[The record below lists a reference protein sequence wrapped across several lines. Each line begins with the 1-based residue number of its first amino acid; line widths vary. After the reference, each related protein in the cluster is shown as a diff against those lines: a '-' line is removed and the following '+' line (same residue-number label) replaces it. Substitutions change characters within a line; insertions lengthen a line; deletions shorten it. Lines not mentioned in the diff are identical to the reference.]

1 MAERKWIALRH
12 SSFFPLVLL
21 CLVFHLQDL
30 CNSLPSYKNLHIY
43 GAHSSSGV
51 LLKTD
56 RGHLLPFFLFWITPF
71 SCGFLKILLCC
82 FMRKFPDIREHRG
95 TCAARKV
102 FRRCTLPE
110 KDKRPPISCEE
121 VIILTAEVKKC
132 VDARLNLFEQYYTV
146 PASLQGEVDAFT
158 AAINRLGE
166 ASSSA
171 AEFESAFAISPLQ
184 QQFNAILPRLS
195 PKPYKMTQEDKAN
208 SRRVMKDIL
217 REDKEQIVSD
227 AVMDAANT
235 VKIEAESAAISQARE
250 AMIQNDTLDDFTR
263 ASNMVQDAKN
273 LFGFLGKKFGKK
285 K

>member
-1 MAERKWIALRH
+1 M
-12 SSFFPLVLL
+12 
-21 CLVFHLQDL
+21 
-30 CNSLPSYKNLHIY
+30 
-43 GAHSSSGV
+43 
-51 LLKTD
+51 
-56 RGHLLPFFLFWITPF
+56 
-71 SCGFLKILLCC
+71 
-82 FMRKFPDIREHRG
+82 
-95 TCAARKV
+95 
-102 FRRCTLPE
+102 
-110 KDKRPPISCEE
+110 
-121 VIILTAEVKKC
+121 TAEVKKC

-217 REDKEQIVSD
+217 REDKEQIVSG

>member
-1 MAERKWIALRH
+1 MAERKWIALLH

-43 GAHSSSGV
+43 GAHSLSGV

-110 KDKRPPISCEE
+110 KDRRPPISCEE

-250 AMIQNDTLDDFTR
+250 AMIQNGTLDDFTR

>member
-12 SSFFPLVLL
+12 PSFFPLVLL

-43 GAHSSSGV
+43 GAHSSSRV

>member
-30 CNSLPSYKNLHIY
+30 RNSLPSYKNLHIY
-43 GAHSSSGV
+43 GAHSSSRV
-51 LLKTD
+51 LHKT
-56 RGHLLPFFLFWITPF
+56 GQGLPSLFSVLEPPF

-110 KDKRPPISCEE
+110 KGKRPPISCEE

-171 AEFESAFAISPLQ
+171 AEFESAFASSPLQ

-250 AMIQNDTLDDFTR
+250 AMIQNGTLDDFTR
-263 ASNMVQDAKN
+263 ASNMVQDTKN

>member
-1 MAERKWIALRH
+1 MAERKWIALLH

-43 GAHSSSGV
+43 GAHSLSGV

-110 KDKRPPISCEE
+110 KDRRPPISCEE

>member
-1 MAERKWIALRH
+1 
-12 SSFFPLVLL
+12 
-21 CLVFHLQDL
+21 
-30 CNSLPSYKNLHIY
+30 
-43 GAHSSSGV
+43 
-51 LLKTD
+51 
-56 RGHLLPFFLFWITPF
+56 
-71 SCGFLKILLCC
+71 
-82 FMRKFPDIREHRG
+82 MRKFPDIREHRG

-171 AEFESAFAISPLQ
+171 AEFESAFASSPLQ

>member
-1 MAERKWIALRH
+1 
-12 SSFFPLVLL
+12 
-21 CLVFHLQDL
+21 
-30 CNSLPSYKNLHIY
+30 
-43 GAHSSSGV
+43 
-51 LLKTD
+51 
-56 RGHLLPFFLFWITPF
+56 
-71 SCGFLKILLCC
+71 
-82 FMRKFPDIREHRG
+82 MRKFPDAREHRG

-110 KDKRPPISCEE
+110 KDRRPPISCEE

-171 AEFESAFAISPLQ
+171 AEFESAFASSPLQ
-184 QQFNAILPRLS
+184 QQFNAILPQLS

-250 AMIQNDTLDDFTR
+250 AMIQNGTLDDFTR